1 MPHSASQTFLRE
13 LRPDSSSASLGDL
26 CAVKNSFSSMAIRGI
41 DFDCG
46 KERADTFTRDQH
58 PALHA
63 LIA

>member
-1 MPHSASQTFLRE
+1 
-13 LRPDSSSASLGDL
+13 
-26 CAVKNSFSSMAIRGI
+26 MAIRGI